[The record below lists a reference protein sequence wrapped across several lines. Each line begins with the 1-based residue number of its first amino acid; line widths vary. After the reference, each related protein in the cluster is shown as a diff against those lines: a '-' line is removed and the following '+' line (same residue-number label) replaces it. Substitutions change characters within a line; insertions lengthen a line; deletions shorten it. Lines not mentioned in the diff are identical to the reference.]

1 MSEHAYIALGSN
13 VEPEKNIVQA
23 CALLAEK
30 VSLRSVSTFYK
41 TKALERPEQSDYR
54 NGMVHVTTPL
64 SPLRLKLDVLREIE
78 NRLGRVRTEDRYASR
93 TIDLDIVV
101 FDDCVMNEDDLVL
114 PDPELRERPFIA
126 VPLLELAPDLVLAD
140 TGEALRSI
148 RAAQAVSELEPDI
161 ELTEKVK
168 ARLNL

>member
-1 MSEHAYIALGSN
+1 MYIALGSN
-13 VEPEKNIVQA
+13 VDPENNIVQA

-30 VSLRSVSTFYK
+30 VSLRSVSTFYR

-54 NGMVHVTTPL
+54 NGVVRVATPL
-64 SPLRLKLDVLREIE
+64 TPRCLKLDVLREIE
-78 NRLGRVRTEDRYASR
+78 RGLGRVRTDDRYASR
-93 TIDLDIVV
+93 TIDLDLLV
-101 FDDCVMNEDDLVL
+101 FEDCVMNEDDLVL

-148 RAAQAVSELEPDI
+148 RSARAGSELEADI
-161 ELTEKVK
+161 ELTQKVK